1 MDYFKRRRQFEE
13 TLRDKLAKLER
24 DHVNRIDRS
33 EVEEMGQRFE
43 LDGDE
48 ARKLFV
54 DARGDVWQGE
64 FVESDDEPG
73 WEAVELKRVPS
84 VGSAPDDSS
93 V

>member
-24 DHVNRIDRS
+24 DQVNRIDRS

-54 DARGDVWQGE
+54 DARGDIWQGE
-64 FVESDDEPG
+64 FVESDNEPG

-84 VGSAPDDSS
+84 VGSSPDDSS

>member
-13 TLRDKLAKLER
+13 NLRNKLAKLER
-24 DHVNRIDRS
+24 DQVTRIDRS
-33 EVEEMGQRFE
+33 EVEEIGQRFE
-43 LDGDE
+43 IDRDE
-48 ARKLFV
+48 AHKLFV
-54 DARGDVWQGE
+54 DARGDIWQGE

-93 V
+93 L